1 MLRAGDR
8 QSPVGSRV
16 TIFLRLRVSRRLH
29 LLGLTPTPC
38 DSHVLFADLF
48 ETGLMAKWVKLDSKS
63 KRGLWE
69 NILYLIS
76 AVFKIYGGK

>member
-1 MLRAGDR
+1 MRSEVLNPRASMAASSFHPYSKGYVLRAGDR

-38 DSHVLFADLF
+38 DSRVLFAD
-48 ETGLMAKWVKLDSKS
+48 TRNWLDGEMGQIEK
-63 KRGLWE
+63 
-69 NILYLIS
+69 
-76 AVFKIYGGK
+76 